1 MGSPWKPTQLTW
13 TPCKSIVKHD
23 TTWWFAKDKY
33 RSWCKKMSR
42 NYLLNIVVAVT
53 SDLPMKNKNEEG
65 KFSEDSPNGAFSE
78 SKNPSRFP
86 MPTCIPA
93 VLVSRATVGQKPG
106 GFWSSIFRPHRYQ
119 ICPIHEYM
127 SQICSHYLPG
137 RIGIRSQGFHQVPPS
152 TDSLGRRWGY
162 WWIQPWQ

>member
-1 MGSPWKPTQLTW
+1 
-13 TPCKSIVKHD
+13 
-23 TTWWFAKDKY
+23 
-33 RSWCKKMSR
+33 MSR

-106 GFWSSIFRPHRYQ
+106 GF
-119 ICPIHEYM
+119 
-127 SQICSHYLPG
+127 
-137 RIGIRSQGFHQVPPS
+137 
-152 TDSLGRRWGY
+152 
-162 WWIQPWQ
+162 